1 MASADGALGHGWVCI
16 TEDAASR
23 KPPLPIGIM
32 ANTSRGVGDGTVVLH
47 LPPRGS
53 GGGSSAGPSDGGVAK
68 IAPGFPQSVERMA
81 WSGNRAYFALR
92 DERLMATSQGDWQRR
107 VLSLTAVPVS
117 AGSLSVGGSERRGI
131 TAWEYPPNRPELVG
145 VLPGKVELTGFGACV
160 RGPIALLRTSRLRAQ
175 ARSEPTFRAGSSLEL
190 MICVE
195 AIWRSIPLPW
205 EGANITSDQR
215 PGPSARFWVLCT
227 RDSVGL
233 AVLNNQ
239 SDDSI
244 TIWTGQ
250 FVEEPAVDPSIR
262 DSARQ
267 DGASAGE
274 ASRAIRVDWSFR
286 TVSLRLPA
294 NKSEGNPG
302 RVEDREVLPIPDH
315 VVEFDG
321 AIVAAAWESKSER
334 EDVGRVRLAVL
345 RADRADEFVSEEGPT
360 RSYTLASMEGWAG
373 GSGPRV
379 AIIWSPARSGEV
391 PAGKG
396 QLPSQMIREVSATSG
411 RVLFEGP
418 FRPRSGVSFGQYRML
433 ALMLVA
439 LMAAV
444 LLFVLRRG
452 PLPKAGNDPK
462 PKS

>member
-1 MASADGALGHGWVCI
+1 
-16 TEDAASR
+16 
-23 KPPLPIGIM
+23 M
-32 ANTSRGVGDGTVVLH
+32 ANTSRGVGDGTVILH

-53 GGGSSAGPSDGGVAK
+53 GGGASTDPSDGGVAR
-68 IAPGFPQSVERMA
+68 IAPGFPQSVERVA
-81 WSGNRAYFALR
+81 WSGNRVYFALR

-107 VLSLTAVPVS
+107 VLSLTAAPVS

-145 VLPGKVELTGFGACV
+145 VLPGKVELTGFGACG
-160 RGPIALLRTSRLRAQ
+160 RGPFALLRTSRLRAT
-175 ARSEPTFRAGSSLEL
+175 ARSEAASRTGSSLEL
-190 MICVE
+190 VICVE

-205 EGANITSDQR
+205 EVATVAPDQK
-215 PGPSARFWVLCT
+215 PGPSARFWGLCT

-250 FVEEPAVDPSIR
+250 FVDEPAQDPSMR
-262 DSARQ
+262 GSLRQ
-267 DGASAGE
+267 DGETAEA
-274 ASRAIRVDWSFR
+274 ASREFRVEWSFR

-294 NKSEGNPG
+294 KRSEGKPVREEG
-302 RVEDREVLPIPDH
+302 REVLPIPDH

-321 AIVAAAWESKSER
+321 DVVAAAWEPKSER
-334 EDVGRVRLAVL
+334 DDIGRVRLAVL
-345 RADRADEFVSEEGPT
+345 RADRADEFTSEDGPT
-360 RSYTLASMEGWAG
+360 RSYTLVPMEGWAG

-379 AIIWSPARSGEV
+379 AIIWNPARSGEV
-391 PAGKG
+391 PAGVERR
-396 QLPSQMIREVSATSG
+396 PSQMIREVSATSG

-418 FRPRSGVSFGQYRML
+418 FRARSGVAFGQYRVL
-433 ALMLVA
+433 AFMLVA

-452 PLPKAGNDPK
+452 PAPKGGNDPR